1 MEGADPNEW
10 GPSEMEKLSEKMTMT
25 SLFSSPEHEDCVTL
39 KAGGKSFTSKKSIL
53 IKNSE
58 YFATCFKNKNFVEG
72 KTMTVEFDD
81 IDPELLAIY
90 LHLATM
96 QAIKVTV
103 QFDPALMEEPKRLKP
118 MVDLYEVADRF
129 MNSKMAGLLGRAILE
144 MAMDH
149 PVYRYPRDMTD
160 RERSWCIENY
170 KEAFEALG
178 DGDEARRYMREV
190 LAAAYCRWIPLG
202 NFRRDISPLW
212 DAPDFSR
219 ELMICF
225 ATLLDDLQK
234 SKPTGY
240 PRDRIGIDL
249 GWAFL
254 KPSFQTSVTIKC
266 GDKTFIFNKAILTQH
281 SEYFDACLKVN
292 AFAEGRT
299 STITFDD
306 IEPEH
311 MGCYLHLL
319 YCTSA
324 DKHLVRQ
331 HISSLGTRKNIAFLV
346 QMWQIADRFISGD
359 LCERIAAEILQV
371 GHVPFLFIPK
381 DKTDEQRAAWI
392 KNVKGAFE
400 AWNQQVPN
408 QLDLRDRMLG
418 NFAKKF
424 PMEHLP
430 SALNHIEPNS
440 IFMRELCKAITHRA
454 LDLQARVSELETKV
468 TELGGDV
475 EEKAV
480 GLFGSTTR

>member
-1 MEGADPNEW
+1 MADQ
-10 GPSEMEKLSEKMTMT
+10 S
-25 SLFSSPEHEDCVTL
+25 HE
-39 KAGGKSFTSKKSIL
+39 
-53 IKNSE
+53 
-58 YFATCFKNKNFVEG
+58 
-72 KTMTVEFDD
+72 
-81 IDPELLAIY
+81 
-90 LHLATM
+90 
-96 QAIKVTV
+96 
-103 QFDPALMEEPKRLKP
+103 
-118 MVDLYEVADRF
+118 
-129 MNSKMAGLLGRAILE
+129 
-144 MAMDH
+144 
-149 PVYRYPRDMTD
+149 
-160 RERSWCIENY
+160 
-170 KEAFEALG
+170 
-178 DGDEARRYMREV
+178 
-190 LAAAYCRWIPLG
+190 
-202 NFRRDISPLW
+202 
-212 DAPDFSR
+212 
-219 ELMICF
+219 
-225 ATLLDDLQK
+225 
-234 SKPTGY
+234 
-240 PRDRIGIDL
+240 GIDL

-346 QMWQIADRFISGD
+346 QMWQIADRFISAD

-468 TELGGDV
+468 AELGGDV